1 MSQTPTEPV
10 ARVESTDQRG
20 RIANRPAIV
29 TAVLA
34 GASAIVSVY
43 WGVGGRWLID
53 TVGGAIERLANRGG
67 AAPLLLAL
75 GAAAAK
81 VIAGLAALLLTMRPR
96 SLKERRT
103 VLSINR
109 LIAWILTLYG
119 FVLFIAGSL
128 VLTGGIHASP
138 TTDEH
143 ALRWH
148 VFVWDL
154 WFLVWGLANLRA
166 AKRYSRATT

>member
-1 MSQTPTEPV
+1 MTQTPTEPV
-10 ARVESTDQRG
+10 VRKDSAGHRD

-34 GASAIVSVY
+34 GTSAIVSVY
-43 WGVGGRWLID
+43 WGLGGRWLID
-53 TVGGAIERLANRGG
+53 TVGGAIERIANRGG
-67 AAPLLLAL
+67 AAPVLLAL

-81 VIAGLAALLLTMRPR
+81 VIAGFVALLLTIRPR
-96 SLKERRT
+96 SLKERRL
-103 VLSINR
+103 VLSLNR
-109 LIAWILTLYG
+109 LIAWIVTLYG
-119 FVLFIAGSL
+119 FVQVIAGSL
-128 VLTGGIHASP
+128 VLTGGIHATP
-138 TTDEH
+138 TTDVH

-166 AKRYSRATT
+166 AKRYRKAT